1 MVIMQNF
8 FSAMA
13 EIIHLAITLYI
24 YVIIARVVIS
34 WIRVNPYNSIVKFIY
49 MITEP
54 ILLRIRR
61 FIPNL
66 GGLDISPMILIFIL
80 IFLDR
85 FIVSTLRQLAM

>member
-1 MVIMQNF
+1 MVIIQNL

>member
-1 MVIMQNF
+1 MVIIQNL

-34 WIRVNPYNSIVKFIY
+34 WINVNPYNSIVRFIY

-54 ILLRIRR
+54 VLLRIRR
-61 FIPNL
+61 LIPNL

-85 FIVSTLRQLAM
+85 FIVSTLR

>member
-1 MVIMQNF
+1 MVIIQNL

-85 FIVSTLRQLAM
+85 FIVSTLR